1 MLSRI
6 KRELTER
13 TSSYPALLQE
23 LEPLGWTACRNVEID
38 VRLGYA
44 TTAVKNNWL
53 RPEPPLFSSSAICYV
68 ILRPG

>member
-1 MLSRI
+1 M
-6 KRELTER
+6 
-13 TSSYPALLQE
+13 QE
-23 LEPLGWTACRNVEID
+23 LELMGWTACRNVEID